1 MSWKAKPDPGMRRS
15 TRGKALRN
23 RRKPRKKI
31 PARLS
36 PSSVV
41 PEQPALPNETVPSAG
56 KTAAYAAR
64 VEPATAEESFSLP
77 ETGSPTAARIA
88 ELKRGKRF
96 WLVQAGVLA
105 LLAVL
110 GLLLYL
116 GRKNATYTVTYMVQ
130 GYPDE
135 TEEYL
140 YGEFAALHEPVLL
153 DGKTFLFWEDS
164 HNREEKRGEF
174 PVYFNRTLTARYLP
188 AFETEEHI
196 AYLDTGDSGMLNPG
210 GSVTIRDF
218 VQVLY
223 RLLNTDEKGSG
234 RFVDI
239 PENDACYHAAAYLKD
254 LGILSG
260 KRLHPDD
267 RLTRGEMLK
276 TLSAF
281 YPQTEET
288 FVFQDLGADN
298 PLYPYFCTAAAN
310 GWIASGS
317 LVHAHVDE
325 PVTRGSFARIMNRVL
340 HRNGERHLT
349 NRQTG
354 TVLDVIPG
362 GEYYDEMI
370 EAAIP
375 HSYRMEDGEEIWT
388 DSKPLPVHEPGFF
401 FSGVRLHCIAE
412 DGNPVVNTSLDGLLF
427 NTNGEITSGD
437 AELDQ
442 KLWEILEKTIDP
454 DIMTREEM
462 LRAVYDHVVA
472 NYNYIYGRMYAFGA
486 EGWAIREAKRMLN
499 DSGGNCYCYAALFY
513 ELARFVGYDAQIYSG
528 RVNGEQYE
536 FRDYEGNNVFAG
548 EMSTPHAWVEIEI
561 EGENYLFDTEF
572 EYRSY
577 GMNKMFKRNDTVRLQ
592 YGYTKAKPADELVSS

>member
-31 PARLS
+31 PARHS
-36 PSSVV
+36 PSFVV
-41 PEQPALPNETVPSAG
+41 SEQPVPPDETVPAAG
-56 KTAAYAAR
+56 KTAASAAR
-64 VEPATAEESFSLP
+64 VETAAAEESFSLP
-77 ETGSPTAARIA
+77 ETGSPAAARIA
-88 ELKRGKRF
+88 ERKRGKRF

-105 LLAVL
+105 LLA
-110 GLLLYL
+110 
-116 GRKNATYTVTYMVQ
+116 
-130 GYPDE
+130 
-135 TEEYL
+135 
-140 YGEFAALHEPVLL
+140 
-153 DGKTFLFWEDS
+153 LFWEDS

>member
-1 MSWKAKPDPGMRRS
+1 MSWKAKPDPETRRS
-15 TRGKALRN
+15 IRGKALRN
-23 RRKPRKKI
+23 RRKPRKII

-36 PSSVV
+36 PSFTVS
-41 PEQPALPNETVPSAG
+41 EQPALPNKAVPAAD
-56 KTAAYAAR
+56 KTAATDVR
-64 VEPATAEESFSLP
+64 VETAAAETNYSP
-77 ETGSPTAARIA
+77 PDTGSAAARIA
-88 ELKRGKRF
+88 ARKRGKRF
-96 WLVQAGVLA
+96 WLVQTGILV
-105 LLAVL
+105 LLAAL
-110 GLLLYL
+110 GFLLYQS
-116 GRKNATYTVTYMVQ
+116 RKNATYTVTYTVQ
-130 GYPDE
+130 GNPDE

-140 YGEFAALHEPVLL
+140 YGDSAVLRDPVLL
-153 DGKTFLFWEDS
+153 DGKTFLCWEDS
-164 HNREEKRGEF
+164 HGREEKRGEF

-210 GSVTIRDF
+210 GSVSVRDF

-234 RFVDI
+234 RFVDV
-239 PENDACYHAAAYLKD
+239 PEDDACYHAAAYLKD

-288 FVFQDLGADN
+288 FIFQDLDAKS
-298 PLYPYFCTAAAN
+298 PFYPYFCTAAAN
-310 GWIASGS
+310 GWITSGS
-317 LVHAHVDE
+317 LVHAHADE
-325 PVTRGSFARIMNRVL
+325 FVTRGSFTRIMNRVL
-340 HRNGERHLT
+340 HRDGERHLSGK
-349 NRQTG
+349 QTG

-370 EAAIP
+370 EASIP
-375 HSYRMEDGEEIWT
+375 HSFRMEGREEIWT
-388 DSKPLPVHEPGFF
+388 DSKPLPMHEPGFF

-412 DGNPVVNTSLDGLLF
+412 NGSPIVNDTLGGLMF
-427 NTNGEITSGD
+427 NANGEITTGD
-437 AELDQ
+437 TDLDGQ
-442 KLWEILEKTIDP
+442 LWEILERTIEP
-454 DIMTREEM
+454 DTMTREEM

-472 NYNYIYGRMYAFGA
+472 NYSYIYGRMYAFGA
-486 EGWAIREAKRMLN
+486 EGWAVREAKRMLN
-499 DSGGNCYCYAALFY
+499 DGGGNCYCYAALFC
-513 ELARFVGYDAQIYSG
+513 ELARFIGYDAQIFSG

-548 EMSTPHAWVEIEI
+548 EMSTPHAWVEIEMD
-561 EGENYLFDTEF
+561 GENYLFDTEF

-577 GMNKMFKRNDTVRLQ
+577 GMNKMFKRDDTARLQ
-592 YGYTKAKPADELVSS
+592 YGYTKPKPADEAVSP